1 MTIVQSASPLPLY
14 NKLSLNT
21 SFLQA
26 YFQRS
31 TPFHI
36 TLAHYMNSQNL
47 YSTRVYK
54 GYHCDSKGRSQ
65 SNAFYVPSKCEFE
78 SHLHFATISLKSV
91 DIEYRFSFSKE
102 PKFQAFFSNMT
113 IHLVCGKKD
122 KNSRLFTKGGDSY
135 STKFYSPFEMYI
147 FKIVACKLVI
157 INLEYLDLK

>member
-54 GYHCDSKGRSQ
+54 GYHCDSKERSQ

-91 DIEYRFSFSKE
+91 DIEYRYIFSKE
-102 PKFQAFFSNMT
+102 PKFQAFFSNMA
-113 IHLVCGKKD
+113 IHLVCGKK
-122 KNSRLFTKGGDSY
+122 KTRTHDSLQ
-135 STKFYSPFEMYI
+135 K
-147 FKIVACKLVI
+147 VAIPILQSSIRHLKCIHSKLLLV
-157 INLEYLDLK
+157 NQ

>member
-54 GYHCDSKGRSQ
+54 GYHCGSKERSQ

-102 PKFQAFFSNMT
+102 PKFQAFFRIEQSHPFIQFVEKKT
-113 IHLVCGKKD
+113 RTHDSLQKVAIPILQSSIRHLKCI
-122 KNSRLFTKGGDSY
+122 Y
-135 STKFYSPFEMYI
+135 S
-147 FKIVACKLVI
+147 KLLLV
-157 INLEYLDLK
+157 NQ